1 MPLLSIILPIYN
13 VKNYLE
19 RCYESIILQNYD
31 DFEILLVDD
40 GSNDGSSDLCDLL
53 SMKDS
58 RVKVI
63 HKENGGLSAARNEG
77 LKYAQGEYIYWIDS
91 DDWIVKNSLKIIVEK
106 LKKNNPDI
114 LKFNY
119 YRHINGCLE
128 KHNSLKSGY
137 YEKPSIVDNLLKSA
151 VIDVSAF
158 GFTAWSHIYKT
169 SFLRENKLEFVSE
182 RIIGSEDF
190 LFNFQAY
197 MCANKIEVLDEPLY
211 YYDLREGSLSQSYKS
226 GLDKKFTVLYTTLLE
241 WIHEHNYTRVEKY
254 ASLMYVWR
262 IFGCFSLEYKET
274 SIHNL
279 VEGRDN
285 VKRMI
290 STNEFRKAIKD
301 AIKCNCGFKKNIF
314 LLLMYFKCE
323 PVIYKIFV
331 EKR

>member
-114 LKFNY
+114 LKFN
-119 YRHINGCLE
+119 
-128 KHNSLKSGY
+128 
-137 YEKPSIVDNLLKSA
+137 
-151 VIDVSAF
+151 
-158 GFTAWSHIYKT
+158 
-169 SFLRENKLEFVSE
+169 
-182 RIIGSEDF
+182 
-190 LFNFQAY
+190 
-197 MCANKIEVLDEPLY
+197 
-211 YYDLREGSLSQSYKS
+211 
-226 GLDKKFTVLYTTLLE
+226 
-241 WIHEHNYTRVEKY
+241 
-254 ASLMYVWR
+254 
-262 IFGCFSLEYKET
+262 
-274 SIHNL
+274 
-279 VEGRDN
+279 
-285 VKRMI
+285 
-290 STNEFRKAIKD
+290 
-301 AIKCNCGFKKNIF
+301 
-314 LLLMYFKCE
+314 
-323 PVIYKIFV
+323 
-331 EKR
+331 